1 MRYLNNR
8 VRSKMIALSSI
19 SSDAQSL
26 EHIVGVLT
34 FHKPLALFAFLK
46 HLQGFFIRYFHGKG
60 QAPPQLYLP
69 EKDIDRFRGGQAKG
83 LQNAF
88 HFRFEFHFRSGV
100 DLRCP
105 CHFAYLDSFFLTV

>member
-1 MRYLNNR
+1 MEMRYLNKSAWVP

-34 FHKPLALFAFLK
+34 FHKPLALFAVLK

-60 QAPPQLYLP
+60 
-69 EKDIDRFRGGQAKG
+69 
-83 LQNAF
+83 
-88 HFRFEFHFRSGV
+88 
-100 DLRCP
+100 
-105 CHFAYLDSFFLTV
+105 